1 MGTGACR
8 PTRNGFMMVKVWKS
22 LSEKRP
28 RGAKLYKAFGILSAF
43 IWLAAIGIFL
53 ALKADLLPGLPA
65 IGDKPESGHAAPSVH
80 AGDHAHGEAG
90 EAAEAAHAEMGHA
103 EIGPASHENEL
114 DASAGNAPPSREELA
129 ALRELAELHA
139 ASGDL
144 AKAVAPMR
152 RVMLM
157 PTREPDLLALAAK
170 IFLGTANY
178 SEALE
183 AARKSLEVDPADSR
197 AKEVAVQAQF
207 RLGRIDRA
215 MADARSALAEKPA
228 DMAMLIALATME
240 IENGPGSSGYGK
252 SLEAALKLKRDYP
265 PALYL
270 LGRKA
275 HLEGDYRDAE
285 TAFRK
290 VLKQDPGNA
299 KARGQLGMA
308 LYHQGKEKDAEKEFR
323 ATVEL
328 NPADYN
334 TWFNLGESRLTAA
347 ARELDPAL
355 IQSMR
360 SEAMECYIKALD
372 LNSDHAQAHYRVGV
386 LLNGNGQ
393 YKEAISHLEEAR
405 KLDSRHVPTLIQL
418 ALAYEYLK
426 QLERARDYLNMA
438 FELDPLNKVVLFKLK
453 RWS

>member
-1 MGTGACR
+1 
-8 PTRNGFMMVKVWKS
+8 MMDKVWKS
-22 LSEKRP
+22 ISDKRP
-28 RGAKLYKAFGILSAF
+28 RGAKLFKALGILSAF
-43 IWLAAIGIFL
+43 IWLAAIGIVF
-53 ALKADLLPGLPA
+53 AVKSDLLPGMHTNGAEPGSEHA
-65 IGDKPESGHAAPSVH
+65 DADSDHGGKTVHGGSGATEVSEGHGAEPGASGESA
-80 AGDHAHGEAG
+80 DRT
-90 EAAEAAHAEMGHA
+90 
-103 EIGPASHENEL
+103 
-114 DASAGNAPPSREELA
+114 PPSREELA
-129 ALRELAELHA
+129 ALRELAELRA

-178 SEALE
+178 PEALE
-183 AARKSLEVDPADSR
+183 AARKSLELDPADAR
-197 AKEVAVQAQF
+197 AREVAVQAQF
-207 RLGRIDRA
+207 RLGRVEMA
-215 MADARSALAEKPA
+215 MAEARDALAKHPA
-228 DMAMLIALATME
+228 EMAMLIAMATME
-240 IENGPGSSGYGK
+240 IENGPESDGYGK

-275 HLEGDYRDAE
+275 QLEGDYRDAE
-285 TAFRK
+285 AAFRK
-290 VLKQDPGNA
+290 VLKQEPGNA

-323 ATVEL
+323 ATVDL

-347 ARELDPAL
+347 AREFDPAV
-355 IQSMR
+355 IKPMR
-360 SEAMECYIKALD
+360 AEALECYLKALE
-372 LNSDHAQAHYRVGV
+372 LNRDHAQAHYRTGV

-393 YKEAISHLEEAR
+393 YKEAIGHLEEALQ
-405 KLDSRHVPTLIQL
+405 LDSRHVPTLIQL
-418 ALAYEYLK
+418 ALAYENLK
-426 QLERARDYLNMA
+426 QPARARDYLTMA